1 MVRVLPLRRLELGG
15 LFGPLRTL
23 LRSRM
28 VESAVSPAATSQTLP
43 SGYACLISPV
53 RVRVLGHV
61 PQHVGNSGKEF
72 IMLYYAT
79 MFLFVGFIAG
89 ALNMAGV
96 ATVATQTSWT
106 LLLSGIVMLMIH
118 LLMGRTGQVS

>member
-1 MVRVLPLRRLELGG
+1 
-15 LFGPLRTL
+15 
-23 LRSRM
+23 
-28 VESAVSPAATSQTLP
+28 
-43 SGYACLISPV
+43 
-53 RVRVLGHV
+53 
-61 PQHVGNSGKEF
+61 
-72 IMLYYAT
+72 MLYYAT

-96 ATVATQTSWT
+96 ATVATQTSWI